1 MDEIMG
7 NIGSVKC
14 LSNISAA
21 TPVLSYFLSLQAAN
35 LAICTILDFYV
46 DLSGNFMVLLLLFKV
61 NASYGGFE
69 FILICLY
76 VTGAMRYTVV
86 DLGCAF
92 IVI

>member
-7 NIGSVKC
+7 NIEFVKC

-46 DLSGNFMVLLLLFKV
+46 DLFGNFYHDV
-61 NASYGGFE
+61 ASKTSSGSF
-69 FILICLY
+69 
-76 VTGAMRYTVV
+76 
-86 DLGCAF
+86 
-92 IVI
+92 

>member
-1 MDEIMG
+1 MG

-46 DLSGNFMVLLLLFKV
+46 DLFWKFHGAV
-61 NASYGGFE
+61 AS
-69 FILICLY
+69 IQS
-76 VTGAMRYTVV
+76 
-86 DLGCAF
+86 
-92 IVI
+92 